1 MCTVL
6 HKQPGAEVDFVS
18 NYEKTAAINIM
29 MDAEI
34 HTNVQ

>member
-1 MCTVL
+1 MYTVL
-6 HKQPGAEVDFVS
+6 HKQSGAGVDFVS
-18 NYEKTAAINIM
+18 NYEKIAAINIL